1 MWHYTLY
8 DNSISEIRTYFL
20 LSRSK
25 MSVIILIIIG
35 AVCGIL
41 INYLSDVLPIYRKPG
56 KPLCSN
62 CAKPYS
68 LYNYLIS
75 FKCKNCGERV
85 SVRTIIVLILS
96 ITASVILWSF
106 PFQNLSF
113 WWTLPALVFLGVI
126 LVIDIEYRVVL
137 IQTSIFGLGLLFLLG
152 LVNQGFS
159 IDGILT
165 TIAGGVAGF
174 VIMIGLYYFGILFS
188 KIMSKLR
195 KQEIEEIA
203 LGFGDV
209 YVSTFLGLLIGWPSI
224 ISAIILAVLISGGF
238 SILYLAILS
247 IQKKYQSFSAIP
259 YTPFLII
266 GAVLITYLL
275 N

>member
-1 MWHYTLY
+1 
-8 DNSISEIRTYFL
+8 
-20 LSRSK
+20 
-25 MSVIILIIIG
+25 MSLFTLIIIG
-35 AVCGIL
+35 AVCGII
-41 INYLSDVLPIYRKPG
+41 INYLSDVLPIYRRPG

-62 CAKPYS
+62 CAKPFT

-75 FKCKNCGERV
+75 FRCKNCGEGV
-85 SVRTIIVLILS
+85 SVRTITVLVLS
-96 ITASVILWSF
+96 IAAAIFLWSY

-113 WWTLPALVFLGVI
+113 WWTLPALIFLGVI

-137 IQTSIFGLGLLFLLG
+137 IQTSIFGFGLMLLLG

-159 IDGILT
+159 LKGFLT
-165 TIAGGVAGF
+165 TATGGLAGF
-174 VIMIGLYYFGILFS
+174 SIMIGLYYFGILFS
-188 KIMSKLR
+188 KIMSKIR

-224 ISAIILAVLISGGF
+224 ISAIIMAVLLSGGF

-247 IQKKYQSFSAIP
+247 LLKKYKSFSAIP

-266 GAVLITYLL
+266 GAILVTYLL

>member
-1 MWHYTLY
+1 MSLLTL
-8 DNSISEIRTYFL
+8 
-20 LSRSK
+20 
-25 MSVIILIIIG
+25 ILIG
-35 AVCGIL
+35 ALCGIL
-41 INYLSDVLPIYRKPG
+41 INYLSDVLPIYRRPG
-56 KPLCSN
+56 KPLCTN

-75 FKCKNCGERV
+75 FRCKNCGERV
-85 SVRTIIVLILS
+85 SVRTIVVLILS
-96 ITASVILWSF
+96 ITVSIFLWSY
-106 PFQNLSF
+106 PFQNLSY

-137 IQTSIFGLGLLFLLG
+137 IQTSIFGLGLMSLLG

-159 IDGILT
+159 FDGLLT
-165 TIAGGVAGF
+165 TIAGGLAGF
-174 VIMIGLYYFGILFS
+174 GIMIGLYYFGILFS

-209 YVSTFLGLLIGWPSI
+209 YVSTFLGLLIGWPTI
-224 ISAIILAVLISGGF
+224 ISAIILAVLLSGAF
-238 SILYLAILS
+238 SILYLAILTLA
-247 IQKKYQSFSAIP
+247 KKYKSFSAIP

-266 GAVLITYLL
+266 GAILITYLL

>member
-1 MWHYTLY
+1 M
-8 DNSISEIRTYFL
+8 
-20 LSRSK
+20 RSK
-25 MSVIILIIIG
+25 MSLLILTIIG
-35 AVCGIL
+35 ALCGIL
-41 INYLSDVLPIYRKPG
+41 INYLADVLPIYRKPG

-62 CAKPYS
+62 CAKPFT
-68 LYNYLIS
+68 LYNYVIS
-75 FKCKNCGERV
+75 FRCKNCGEGV
-85 SVRTIIVLILS
+85 SVRTIVVLILS
-96 ITASVILWSF
+96 IAASILLWSY
-106 PFQNLSF
+106 PFQNLNY
-113 WWTLPALVFLGVI
+113 WWTLPAMVFLGVI

-137 IQTSIFGLGLLFLLG
+137 IQTSIFGLGLMFLLG

-159 IDGILT
+159 LNGLLT
-165 TIAGGVAGF
+165 TISGGLAGF
-174 VIMIGLYYFGILFS
+174 AVMIGLYYFGILFS

-209 YVSTFLGLLIGWPSI
+209 HVSAFLGLLIGWPAILSSI
-224 ISAIILAVLISGGF
+224 VLAVLLSGGF

-247 IQKKYQSFSAIP
+247 LAKKYKSFSAIP

-266 GAVLITYLL
+266 GAILITYLL

>member
-8 DNSISEIRTYFL
+8 DNSNSEIRTYFL

-25 MSVIILIIIG
+25 MSVLILIIIG

-41 INYLSDVLPIYRKPG
+41 INYLADVLPIYRKPG

-85 SVRTIIVLILS
+85 SVRTIFVLILS

-106 PFQNLSF
+106 PFQNISF
-113 WWTLPALVFLGVI
+113 WWTLSALVFLGVI

-152 LVNQGFS
+152 LLNQGFS

-195 KQEIEEIA
+195 KQEIVDIA

-224 ISAIILAVLISGGF
+224 ISGIILAVLISGGF